1 MSEYL
6 ILIYDA
12 EAPYANASPELWQE
26 VMAAHQQFAEHVVEL
41 GGDIRGSRALQ
52 PTPTAVS
59 IRGDDVSS
67 RPFVDTAEAFCGYYL
82 IEADNLDHAVRIA
95 KHCPARFGGVEV
107 RPIMPTPVS
116 V

>member
-12 EAPYANASPELWQE
+12 EAPYASATAELWQE
-26 VMAAHQQFAEHVVEL
+26 VMQAHQQFAEHVAEK
-41 GGDIRGSRALQ
+41 GGRILSSRALQ
-52 PTPTAVS
+52 PTQTASTIRNDVVS
-59 IRGDDVSS
+59 EG
-67 RPFVDTAEAFCGYYL
+67 PFVDTPEAFCGYYL
-82 IEADNLDHAVRIA
+82 IEADDLDHAREIA
-95 KHCPARFGGVEV
+95 GRCPAKFGGVEV